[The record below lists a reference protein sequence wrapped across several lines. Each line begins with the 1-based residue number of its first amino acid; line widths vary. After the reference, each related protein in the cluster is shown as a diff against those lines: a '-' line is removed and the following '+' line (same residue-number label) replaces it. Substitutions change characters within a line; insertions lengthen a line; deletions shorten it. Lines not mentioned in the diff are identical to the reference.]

1 VIGLDH
7 QEAGIAAP
15 QQLVVEPLAVDDDV
29 REAAAVPVTSL
40 DVVLEL
46 HRPSRQLLLGER
58 GGLGAEALDRLG
70 RVVRLGRNGLWSLSP
85 IRVSCLANTC
95 SPTVKVVPDLPIP
108 ELVENRRRSIAML
121 PVGAPTLNRDEA
133 LELLAQLEAAAL
145 TELRRLRAELEEP

>member
-1 VIGLDH
+1 
-7 QEAGIAAP
+7 
-15 QQLVVEPLAVDDDV
+15 
-29 REAAAVPVTSL
+29 
-40 DVVLEL
+40 
-46 HRPSRQLLLGER
+46 
-58 GGLGAEALDRLG
+58 
-70 RVVRLGRNGLWSLSP
+70 
-85 IRVSCLANTC
+85 VSCLANTC